1 MTVKILYLYADFM
14 NLYGDNGNVR
24 ILQRRLE
31 DQGFNV
37 VIENSTIYDDDI
49 DFDADF
55 VYMGSGYES
64 NRNLALAHLSRFK
77 GSLLR
82 AVVNG
87 VPMLFTG
94 NSYDLLGKGITT
106 ADGTFLEGLGIFNYS
121 FKEQLEKRYTGD
133 VVLEEVATKDRFV
146 GFVNRAGIPDS
157 TEDMCC
163 DAIKVIGNV
172 PISKDAARVHNLL
185 GISLIGP
192 ILLKNPNLAEFF
204 VSAICER
211 KGVEY
216 KEIFYPR
223 STRSH
228 EKTLKALLE
237 TDAGKK
243 AR

>member
-1 MTVKILYLYADFM
+1 MTVKILYLYPDFM
-14 NLYGDNGNVR
+14 NLYGEVGNVR
-24 ILQRRLE
+24 ILRRRLE

-37 VIENSTIYDDDI
+37 EIVNCSTADDDI
-49 DFDADF
+49 DFDVDF
-55 VYMGSGYES
+55 VYMGSGFES
-64 NRNLALAHLSRFK
+64 NRDIALAHLVKFK
-77 GSLLR
+77 RSLIR

-94 NSYDLLGKGITT
+94 NSYDMLGKGITT
-106 ADGTFLEGLGIFNYS
+106 ADGTFLEGVGVFNYT
-121 FKEQLEKRYTGD
+121 FKEQSEKRYTGD
-133 VVLEEVATKDRFV
+133 VVLEEPATKERYV
-146 GFVNRAGIPDS
+146 GFVNRAGVPDS

-172 PISKDAARVHNLL
+172 PITKDAARVHNLL

-192 ILLKNPNLAEFF
+192 LLLKNPNVADYF
-204 VSAICER
+204 VSVICER
-211 KGVEY
+211 KGVEF

-243 AR
+243 G